1 MYELNEATCDG
12 CRTIFR
18 AINKKHYCPHCDKY
32 FYICN
37 RCQEKGAHCPDCGVS
52 LKKRTP
58 PLKDLKKDFGVKNF
72 PHYTRWNL
80 GQRQSRKTG

>member
-32 FYICN
+32 YYICN
-37 RCQEKGAHCPDCGVS
+37 RCQENGAHCPDCGVS

-58 PLKDLKKDFGVKNF
+58 PIKLRKDPEMEDFHHN
-72 PHYTRWNL
+72 TRWNL
-80 GQRQSRKTG
+80 GQSRKTG